1 MHGGANSSLAGVV
14 TLRSAVTTLIR
25 SHFLADHQRVE
36 TLLEALLAALAAND
50 LPNALQAWTGLE
62 SGLVAHLGA
71 EETLLIPALLVARE
85 RDTRVLVQE
94 HRHIRARL
102 TGLGSGLAL
111 GIMRP
116 STLRDFVDEMRVHAK
131 TEDRLLYQWADVH
144 LDDAGRTAAI
154 DALARTPIA

>member
-1 MHGGANSSLAGVV
+1 MTA
-14 TLRSAVTTLIR
+14 LRT
-25 SHFLADHQRVE
+25 HFLDDHQSAE
-36 TLLEALLAALAAND
+36 TRLESLLAALAAND
-50 LPNALQAWTGLE
+50 HPNASHIWKGLE

-94 HRHIRARL
+94 HRHIRSRL
-102 TGLGSGLAL
+102 KDLGRGLAL

-116 STLRDFVDEMRVHAK
+116 ATLRDFLDEMRAHAK

-144 LDDAGRTAAI
+144 LDDEGRTRAI
-154 DALARTPIA
+154 DALARTSIA